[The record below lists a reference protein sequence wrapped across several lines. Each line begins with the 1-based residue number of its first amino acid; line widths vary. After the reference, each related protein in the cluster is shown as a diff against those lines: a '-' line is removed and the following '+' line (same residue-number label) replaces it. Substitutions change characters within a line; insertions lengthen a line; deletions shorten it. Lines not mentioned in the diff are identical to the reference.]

1 MKDFL
6 CFDDEASREWLNF
19 LTLRQI
25 DTEAEAF
32 VMDHLRTHVKLN
44 DAELNRVLD
53 IMHDILAEEF
63 IEN

>member
-6 CFDDEASREWLNF
+6 CPDDEASREWLNF

-25 DTEAEAF
+25 DDEAETF
-32 VMDHLRTHVKLN
+32 VMNHLRSHVNLN
-44 DAELNRVLD
+44 DDQLNKVLD

-63 IEN
+63 IAN

>member
-1 MKDFL
+1 MKEFL
-6 CFDDEASREWLNF
+6 CYDEEASREWLNF
-19 LTLRQI
+19 LLLRQI
-25 DTEAEAF
+25 DTEAEAY

-44 DAELNRVLD
+44 DEELNKVLD

>member
-6 CFDDEASREWLNF
+6 CPDDEASREWLNF

-25 DTEAEAF
+25 DDEAEAF
-32 VMDHLRTHVKLN
+32 VMNHLRTHVNLDDDQLN
-44 DAELNRVLD
+44 KVLD

-63 IEN
+63 IAN

>member
-1 MKDFL
+1 MNDFVR
-6 CFDDEASREWLNF
+6 FDDDASREWLNF

-32 VMDHLRTHVKLN
+32 VMNHLRTHINLN
-44 DAELNRVLD
+44 DDELNRVLD

-63 IEN
+63 IVN